1 VILHERPASSS
12 ESQAKP
18 KGPLPPGT
26 PARPTGTTPAAAP
39 GKAENDDPKAAP
51 KAATGKGETPRADSG
66 PATQGD
72 TPAAKGGPSTG
83 GPRPPASDTS
93 TKPPASGAKDETV
106 SGSGKPTSG
115 SGGSERQGV
124 VKVIVGTRRYH
135 STACPLVRGAG
146 DTGVETMTLAA
157 AEAAGLTSCSVCQ
170 HDRQTVS

>member
-1 VILHERPASSS
+1 MILHERPASSS

-26 PARPTGTTPAAAP
+26 PARPPGTTPTAGP
-39 GKAENDDPKAAP
+39 GKAESGDPKAGP
-51 KAATGKGETPRADSG
+51 KTATGKGETPRGDGG
-66 PATQGD
+66 PATKGD
-72 TPAAKGGPSTG
+72 TPAAKGGPAASA
-83 GPRPPASDTS
+83 PRPPASDTS
-93 TKPPASGAKDETV
+93 TKPPASGAKEETA
-106 SGSGKPTSG
+106 SSSGKPTAG